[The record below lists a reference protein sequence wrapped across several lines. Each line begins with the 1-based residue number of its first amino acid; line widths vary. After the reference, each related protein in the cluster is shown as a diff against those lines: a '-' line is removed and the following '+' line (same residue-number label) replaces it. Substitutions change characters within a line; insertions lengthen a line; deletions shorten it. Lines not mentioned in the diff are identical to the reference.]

1 MTKDTLLAL
10 KQRPE
15 ASFVSETPTPTINT
29 PPSEDSP
36 YFDTQQPI
44 PSPRRP
50 SPLNLGTGAVSAPVP
65 RRDGHDE
72 GEEYHS
78 ELELEDE
85 QDLMAERPQLHRPT
99 HGRSHV
105 PLLKDEERG
114 RRSYDAPNGS
124 ARPPFSA
131 RSSTFRS
138 RSPDF
143 DPQNATRKKYIYAA
157 FFLGLS
163 LVSFVVQTET
173 AIYIQHVLKWD
184 KAYCM
189 L

>member
-1 MTKDTLLAL
+1 MTKDTLLTS
-10 KQRPE
+10 KERPE
-15 ASFVSETPTPTINT
+15 ASLVSETPTPTINT

-36 YFDTQQPI
+36 YFETQQPDI
-44 PSPRRP
+44 PPRRP
-50 SPLNLGTGAVSAPVP
+50 SPLNLETGAARAPVP
-65 RRDGHDE
+65 SGDDLDE

-78 ELELEDE
+78 EFELEAEEDF
-85 QDLMAERPQLHRPT
+85 MAGRPPLHRPT
-99 HGRSHV
+99 DGRSHM

-114 RRSYDAPNGS
+114 RSSSEAPNGS

-131 RSSTFRS
+131 RRSTFRS